1 MTESSRLL
9 CLLLDPPGFP
19 AIKGDFVGKDKIQE
33 ILNNFA
39 RATEVRPPCEAR
51 IDPDTCIACTEWTT
65 ESLEAGARLWGQA
78 RAPETIKALA
88 AEVLRLRA
96 ERDDLQAQ
104 VLRHHIMRNRL
115 RSCVSDTNVTR
126 AWDRMRSLTLR
137 DVEADGVSGEGAD
150 RHRK

>member
-1 MTESSRLL
+1 MH
-9 CLLLDPPGFP
+9 
-19 AIKGDFVGKDKIQE
+19 
-33 ILNNFA
+33 
-39 RATEVRPPCEAR
+39 
-51 IDPDTCIACTEWTT
+51 AC
-65 ESLEAGARLWGQA
+65 GGQA

-115 RSCVSDTNVTR
+115 RLCVSDTNVTR
-126 AWDRMRSLTLR
+126 AWDRMRSLILQ
-137 DVEADGVSGEGAD
+137 DVEADVVSGEGAD